1 MSSLNEVLNN
11 DMGTNTP
18 VKQSFNSNSSINGT
32 VANSVPEK
40 GLGYNRVLYTK
51 TFHFE
56 FKITI
61 YRLITVIII
70 IGLVITI
77 AILATSNFENKNYDP
92 YGGGIRFL
100 QSRDDTGSPN
110 TSLEERQ
117 YNSKVSQLTSTPEAP
132 NFSEYYGIDASIKN
146 GSVMIERENFE
157 NKPLSVNDLEMANK
171 GLL

>member
-1 MSSLNEVLNN
+1 MPNIMTNGDEPPKRFSSKWWDLDAFNVNISIKR
-11 DMGTNTP
+11 GTLF
-18 VKQSFNSNSSINGT
+18 VISI
-32 VANSVPEK
+32 
-40 GLGYNRVLYTK
+40 L
-51 TFHFE
+51 
-56 FKITI
+56 
-61 YRLITVIII
+61 LIVI
-70 IGLVITI
+70 IGLSIG
-77 AILATSNFENKNYDP
+77 LAEEKSNNFENKNYDP

-117 YNSKVSQLTSTPEAP
+117 FNSKVSQLTSTPEAP

>member
-1 MSSLNEVLNN
+1 MPEGNL
-11 DMGTNTP
+11 
-18 VKQSFNSNSSINGT
+18 SNSQPKTSWLSTPIKEVNIN
-32 VANSVPEK
+32 
-40 GLGYNRVLYTK
+40 
-51 TFHFE
+51 FI
-56 FKITI
+56 IT
-61 YRLITVIII
+61 RLTIIVTILIVILVIVI
-70 IGLVITI
+70 IGLSIG
-77 AILATSNFENKNYDP
+77 LAEEKSNNFENKNYDP

-117 YNSKVSQLTSTPEAP
+117 YKSKMSQLTSTPEAP